1 MDSLTRAPLQNV
13 SISIKTGARGAPT
26 ERGTLTDAEGKFRI
40 RVDGTTKKLQ
50 FTSTGYK
57 QATIAVADL
66 LDQTNQSQPN
76 QPDRPNH
83 PGQPNH
89 PDSADQPN
97 HPGQSNHPRQPD
109 RHITVLLAKA
119 YTTLQGVVIKGKRG
133 KYRNKN
139 NPAVELIRKVIANK
153 PYNGPGSPPYT
164 SYEQYEKIRMLL
176 DKPPRRVIDNKLLKQ
191 YHFLFENKDSVL
203 VPGKSL
209 TPVYIEEI
217 AAEKYYRKHPESNK
231 KIILGRKSVDFGEY
245 VDMKGISTA
254 LNRLYEDINIY
265 DNAITAFTMQFI
277 SPIADLSPTF
287 YMYFI
292 RDTVEENGV
301 KLVQLYFTPRN
312 PEDLLFRGTL
322 YITLDGNYAV
332 KRVELG
338 VSQHINLN
346 FVRDFKVDQE
356 FEKELGGGRYHLASS
371 HVIAR
376 FSPFPKSA
384 GLFGERTVIISHFG
398 NDTLSDAVFK
408 GPAVDSLP
416 QASHQT
422 DSFWNGGRPSPLT
435 VSEMQTYINTDRLL
449 KMRSYRRLMDYAT
462 AFTAGYKSAGK
473 VDVGPIG
480 TFYTFNPIEGSRL
493 RFGART
499 NTKLSTRYY
508 GESYVAYGFKD
519 ERWKYFGSASYAL
532 NNKSIYTFPLHYVQ
546 VSYLHDTRNL
556 GQENVFAQ
564 GGNFFSSFN
573 RGNNSKWLYN
583 DILKFSYI
591 QEFGNHLSYTLGAKY
606 WQQRATGSLIYRYEP
621 LPDQFDTVPKI
632 TTSELSVALRWA
644 PHEQFFQ
651 NKVGRSDITN
661 KYPIMTL
668 LYAKGVKGLAG
679 GQYNYNALHLNIY
692 KRVYLAPF
700 GFSDI
705 TVDGG
710 LLAGNLPFPLL
721 VIHPAN
727 QSYFYTQNSYNLMN
741 IGEFVSDHYA
751 ALNIDH
757 FFNGFFFN
765 KIPGFKRLRLREVI
779 AAKILY
785 GGLRD
790 ENNPAINP
798 AQMRFPLTKGLTS
811 TYALGS
817 RPYVETSVGIYNI
830 FSIVRLD
837 LVKRWTYL
845 QHPDISGVG
854 LRISTNFNF

>member
-1 MDSLTRAPLQNV
+1 MDSLTHAPLQNV
-13 SISIKTGARGAPT
+13 SISIKTGSRST
-26 ERGTLTDAEGKFRI
+26 QTDRGTLTDRGTQTDADGKFRI
-40 RVDGTTKKLQ
+40 RVDRTIKKLQ
-50 FTSTGYK
+50 FTSTGY
-57 QATIAVADL
+57 
-66 LDQTNQSQPN
+66 
-76 QPDRPNH
+76 RPISLSIT
-83 PGQPNH
+83 
-89 PDSADQPN
+89 DYMD
-97 HPGQSNHPRQPD
+97 HPGQSDHSDSTGHPERP
-109 RHITVLLAKA
+109 ITVLLAKA
-119 YTTLQGVVIKGKRG
+119 YTTLKGVVIKGKRG

-176 DKPPRRVIDNKLLKQ
+176 DKPPRLIVDNKLLKQ

-217 AAEKYYRKHPESNK
+217 AAEKYYRKHPESDK

-245 VDMKGISTA
+245 VDMKGVSTA

-277 SPIADLSPTF
+277 SPIADLAPTF

-292 RDTVEENGV
+292 RDTIEENGE

-322 YITLDGNYAV
+322 YVTLDGNYAV
-332 KRVELG
+332 RRIELG

-356 FEKELGGGRYHLASS
+356 FEKGPGRPDSAGHPGDPNTGNSGRYHLATS

-376 FSPFPKSA
+376 FSPFPKSP
-384 GLFGERTVIISHFG
+384 GLFGERTVVVSHFS
-398 NDTLSDAVFK
+398 NDTLADVVFK
-408 GPAVDSLP
+408 GPSVDSLP
-416 QASHQT
+416 QASHQA

-435 VSEMQTYINTDRLL
+435 ASEKQTYINTDRLL
-449 KMRSYRRLMDYAT
+449 KMRSYRRLMDYTT

-473 VDVGPIG
+473 VDIGPIG

-519 ERWKYFGSASYAL
+519 ERWKYFGSVSYAL

-546 VSYLHDTRNL
+546 VSYMHDTRNL

-583 DILKFSYI
+583 DLLKLSYI
-591 QEFGNHLSYTLGAKY
+591 QEFGNHLSYTLGVKY
-606 WQQRATGSLIYRYEP
+606 WQQRPTGSLIYRYEP
-621 LPDQFDTVPKI
+621 FPDQFDTVRRI
-632 TTSELSVALRWA
+632 TTSELSVTLRWA

-651 NKVGRSDITN
+651 NKAGRSDITN
-661 KYPIMTL
+661 KYPIMTF
-668 LYAKGVKGLAG
+668 LYAKGIHGLAG
-679 GQYNYNALHLNIY
+679 GEYNYDAFHLNIY
-692 KRVYLAPF
+692 KRLYLAPF

-705 TVDGG
+705 TADAG

-765 KIPGFKRLRLREVI
+765 KIPGLKRLRLREVI
-779 AAKILY
+779 AAKVLY

-790 ENNPAINP
+790 ENNPAINA

-817 RPYVETSVGIYNI
+817 KPYVETSVGIYNI
-830 FSIVRLD
+830 FSIIRLD

-845 QHPDISGVG
+845 QNPNISDIG
-854 LRISTNFNF
+854 LRVSTNFNF